1 MDKKPEEE
9 EKKSLRL
16 KIAHADLTD
25 WYDRHKKRS
34 EKTGIPMLIT
44 DVDLFM
50 EAFAHHCKN
59 LDEIQAIVDDI
70 KPHKNLYEG
79 IYSLLY
85 PRPVPPENIDDAI
98 EQIEFDIKERKAG
111 KEYWY

>member
-1 MDKKPEEE
+1 MDKTEQT
-9 EKKSLRL
+9 LRL
-16 KIAHADLTD
+16 QIAHVNLTD

-34 EKTGIPMLIT
+34 EMTGIPMLIT
-44 DVDLFM
+44 NVDLFM
-50 EAFAHHCKN
+50 EAFAHQCKN

-98 EQIEFDIKERKAG
+98 EQIEFDIKEKRAG
-111 KEYWY
+111 KVYWY